1 MASASFHRRWLGAL
15 ESVGLVVSPT
25 ALDNAGLVVDS
36 NIQGVQTQLASCLTP
51 DADGHATLTDF
62 EGFARTLFGWRDSL
76 FAGSSEGPSV
86 PSSLVRTLPEF
97 AGDSLAPDYAFLL
110 PESRRTSYE
119 ASAAKYPV
127 ADAELLVMVL
137 QPGTPFDKPQGEDDG
152 RRWWASPQQRL
163 ERLMRETGVV
173 AGLLCNGSQLRLVS
187 APVGESSGSLTWP
200 VRAFDRVDGRELLA
214 ALRMLL
220 QESTIVGSKADRR
233 LTAVLRDSRLYQ
245 NEVSTRLARQVKTA
259 LDELVA
265 GWQAATERDQRVEL
279 TRIDDRTLYEGLLA
293 VLLRLVFMLYAE
305 ERGMMPN
312 SELFVRYYS
321 VLGLFERLREDFSK
335 HPDTLDQRFGAW
347 ARLCVLFRL
356 IHDGSTRAE
365 LAMPP
370 MPPRQGRLF
379 DPDSWPFLE
388 GRLTA
393 RQLGETL
400 DLPRVS
406 DGVVYRVLDDL
417 LMLKDSSGLRER
429 LSYRALDV
437 EHLGS
442 VYEGMT
448 GYGLQRLTEV
458 SARHGDTILGV
469 ESLLAAKPADRS
481 KKLKDAWGKTPPASV
496 AKAAAEAKD
505 VESFFELTARSG
517 LQRLNRRDLTVV
529 ATHGRRSSGSHYTP
543 RALTGPIVR
552 EALRPHFDNLP
563 AVPTPGQ
570 ILALKVCDPAMGS
583 GAFLVETVRQ
593 LGERLEASWLVHGVP
608 PEVVGEV
615 DRAVAARRVVAQR
628 CVYGIDLNAFAVDLA
643 KLSLWLVTLSREHA
657 FTFVDH
663 ALRHGD
669 SLVGLGRDE
678 IVDAISG
685 AKGAQP
691 GLTTSELGKRLRRA
705 LQLRAELSE
714 KPFDDN
720 TAARRRILRDAMD
733 ELDEFELVGDALV
746 AERFAKVAGEKF
758 YASGSADLG
767 RRLISDNDV
776 AARGELMDRAAWLR
790 ILPRPVPPLHWD
802 LVFPEV
808 FSRENGGFDVIVGN
822 PPFLGGTMIST
833 HNGAEYLM
841 WLGSLHGAGLS
852 RTDLVAHFFRRSF
865 SMLRQR
871 GCLGLIATN
880 TIAQGDTRTH
890 GLAWI
895 RQKGGAIYRAF
906 RSQVWPGAA
915 AVHVSIVHV
924 CRAPQSPLQSV
935 LDGIGVEVI
944 TGLLMPAGPDDNPA
958 ALSANEEL
966 SFEGVKIYGQGF
978 TFEQDP
984 KGTLANPIE
993 LADSLIA
1000 EDPRNSTRIRPYLGG
1015 EEINSHPEQ
1024 AASRLVIDFEQF
1036 SLEKASEWPAILA
1049 VVRERVKPER
1059 ERIGDK
1065 GGLALWWQHFRPRQ
1079 ELRARMRS
1087 KSRVLAISQVTTHVN
1102 FAWMATTLIPSH
1114 ALNIV
1119 VLDYDAAFAT
1129 LNSRIHVLWALTFQ
1143 SSMEDRSRYTPST
1156 CFENF
1161 PFPSSYESNAAL
1173 NDVGERF
1180 NSLRAHIM
1188 KTRWEG
1194 LTKTY
1199 NRFHD
1204 PAERSD
1210 DIAQLR
1216 ALHAEMDQGVL
1227 DAYDWGDLQPVADF
1241 YTDEGRRHTELDDDE
1256 RAELRKRDV
1265 RLRWSPEM
1273 EAEVLARLLK
1283 LHAER
1288 YAEEVKQGLH
1298 SKKAKPAKA
1307 KADAADDDGKPKKSA
1322 ENVAKSSKGAS
1333 KPKKAKSDAA
1343 DADADSK
1350 QVKLI

>member
-25 ALDNAGLVVDS
+25 ALDTAGMVVDS
-36 NIQGVQTQLASCLTP
+36 NIQGVQAKLAPCLTS
-51 DADGHATLTDF
+51 DADGHARLTNF
-62 EGFARTLFGWRDSL
+62 EAFARTVFDWTDKL
-76 FAGSSEGPSV
+76 FAGSSKGPPV
-86 PSSLVRTLPEF
+86 PPSLVRTLPEF
-97 AGDSLAPDYAFLL
+97 AGDSLAPDYAVLL
-110 PESRRTSYE
+110 PESRRVSYQ
-119 ASAAKYPV
+119 ASAQKYPV

-137 QPGTPFDKPQGEDDG
+137 EAGTPFDRPQGEDDG

-163 ERLMRETGVV
+163 ERLLRETGVV
-173 AGLLCNGSQLRLVS
+173 AGLLCNGNQLRLVS

-200 VRAFDRVDGRELLA
+200 VRAFDRVDGRELLS

-220 QESTIVGSKADRR
+220 QEPTIVGNKADLR
-233 LTAVLRDSRLYQ
+233 LTALLRDSRLYQ
-245 NEVSTRLARQVKTA
+245 NEVSTRLARQVKNA
-259 LDELVA
+259 LDELVS
-265 GWQAATERDQRVEL
+265 GWQAATERDKRTEL
-279 TRIDDRTLYEGLLA
+279 SRIDAQSLYEGLLA

-312 SELFVRYYS
+312 SELFVRHYS

-356 IHDGSTRAE
+356 IHDGSRRAE
-365 LAMPP
+365 LA

-393 RQLGETL
+393 RQLDETL

-458 SARHGDTILGV
+458 SARHGDIIFGV
-469 ESLLAAKPADRS
+469 EKLLAAKPAERG
-481 KKLKDAWGKTPPASV
+481 KQLKDAWGKAPPANV
-496 AKAAAEAKD
+496 LKAATEAKD
-505 VESFFELTARSG
+505 VESFFALTARSG
-517 LQRLNRRDLTVV
+517 LQRLNAADLAVV
-529 ATHGRRSSGSHYTP
+529 PTHGRRSSGSHYTP
-543 RALTGPIVR
+543 RSLTGPIVR
-552 EALRPHFDNLP
+552 EALRPHFDTLGDT
-563 AVPTPGQ
+563 PTPAE

-593 LGERLEASWLVHGVP
+593 LGEKLEAAWLKHGVP
-608 PEVVGEV
+608 SEVLGEV

-669 SLVGLGRDE
+669 SLVGFGANE

-691 GLTTSELGKRLRRA
+691 GLTTSELDKRLRRA
-705 LQLRAELSE
+705 LQLRAELAQ

-720 TAARRRILRDAMD
+720 TAARRRLLRDAMD

-746 AERFAKVAGEKF
+746 AERFAKA
-758 YASGSADLG
+758 ASLKAYTTGAADLG
-767 RRLISDNDV
+767 RRLISDND
-776 AARGELMDRAAWLR
+776 ASARAELLARSSWLR
-790 ILPRPVPPLHWD
+790 ALPRPVPPLHWD

-822 PPFLGGTMIST
+822 PPFLGGTIIST
-833 HNGAEYLM
+833 HNGSEYLD
-841 WLGSLHGAGLS
+841 WLTFIHGKGLD
-852 RTDLVAHFFRRSF
+852 RTDLVAHFFRRAYSTIRVSGTF
-865 SMLRQR
+865 
-871 GCLGLIATN
+871 GLIATN

-895 RQKGGAIYRAF
+895 RHNGGWIYHAN
-906 RSQVWPGAA
+906 RSVAWPGHA
-915 AVHVSIVHV
+915 AVHVAVV
-924 CRAPQSPLQSV
+924 V
-935 LDGIGVEVI
+935 LAKQPVVFTVPTLADRPVSKISA
-944 TGLLMPAGPDDNPA
+944 LLLDAGPDNAPT
-958 ALSANEEL
+958 ALASNGDT
-966 SFEGVKIYGQGF
+966 SFEGYKLYAQGF
-978 TFEQDP
+978 LFDDA
-984 KGTLANPIE
+984 LAPDE
-993 LADSLIA
+993 CEALDRADSLIRT
-1000 EDPRNSTRIRPYLGG
+1000 DPRNAEVIFDYLGG
-1015 EEINSHPEQ
+1015 EELNTHPCQLPHRKVINFGQMTLAAAEGWPEVLEIVRTRVLPRRQ
-1024 AASRLVIDFEQF
+1024 LVARDRI
-1036 SLEKASEWPAILA
+1036 
-1049 VVRERVKPER
+1049 RE
-1059 ERIGDK
+1059 I
-1065 GGLALWWQHFRPRQ
+1065 WWQYGETRPG
-1079 ELRARMRS
+1079 LTAAMRT
-1087 KSRVLAISQVTTHVN
+1087 KSRILAISQVTSHVT
-1102 FAWMATTLIPSH
+1102 FAWLSKDVLPSH
-1114 ALNIV
+1114 ALNLIV
-1119 VLDYDAAFAT
+1119 VDDDAAFAT
-1129 LNSRIHVLWALTFQ
+1129 LNCRVHVLWALTFQ
-1143 SSMEDRSRYTPST
+1143 SSMKDDTRYTPST

-1161 PFPSSYESNAAL
+1161 PFPSDYASCSSL
-1173 NDVGERF
+1173 NDIGKRY
-1180 NSLRAHIM
+1180 NRIRADIM
-1188 KTRWEG
+1188 KERWDG

-1204 PAERSD
+1204 PVEKSE
-1210 DIAQLR
+1210 DIEQLR
-1216 ALHAEMDQGVL
+1216 VLHAEMDQAVL
-1227 DAYDWGDLQPVADF
+1227 DAYGWSDIQPVADF
-1241 YTDEGRRHTELDDDE
+1241 FTDEGRRYAELDDDE

-1265 RLRWSPEM
+1265 RLRWSPEV

-1288 YAEEVKQGLH
+1288 YADEVKQGLH
-1298 SKKAKPAKA
+1298 DKKAKPVKTMARTRSA
-1307 KADAADDDGKPKKSA
+1307 NDDAIAKKSA
-1322 ENVAKSSKGAS
+1322 EKAAKPTKGGPN
-1333 KPKKAKSDAA
+1333 PKSAKSDQPDAAA
-1343 DADADSK
+1343 DDK
-1350 QVKLI
+1350 QGKLI